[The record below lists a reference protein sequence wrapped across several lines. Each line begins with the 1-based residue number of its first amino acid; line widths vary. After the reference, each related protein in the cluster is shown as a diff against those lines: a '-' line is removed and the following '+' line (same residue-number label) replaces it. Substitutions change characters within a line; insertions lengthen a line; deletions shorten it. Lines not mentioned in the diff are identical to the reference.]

1 MKRIHVILPL
11 ALMAIGLVLMFDA
24 LSSHA
29 LEWPLGLFVL
39 FTGTIWLLAALVGG
53 SCGRT
58 NSFTGTTFAATAR
71 AIRKPFFCTAGTPP
85 ACRSG
90 LSGSHDLENPRP
102 QRHTHAGGAVSFHIE

>member
-58 NSFTGTTFAATAR
+58 SSLTGTTAATGR
-71 AIRKPFFCTAGTPP
+71 PR
-85 ACRSG
+85 RSC
-90 LSGSHDLENPRP
+90 SG
-102 QRHTHAGGAVSFHIE
+102 QRTVNQSAS

>member
-39 FTGTIWLLAALVGG
+39 FTGTIWLLAV
-53 SCGRT
+53 
-58 NSFTGTTFAATAR
+58 
-71 AIRKPFFCTAGTPP
+71 
-85 ACRSG
+85 
-90 LSGSHDLENPRP
+90 
-102 QRHTHAGGAVSFHIE
+102 